1 MAEWF
6 KAHAWK
12 ACVGNTTVSSNLT
25 LSANFFFAGSFFQ
38 AFHPRSALLFCPMFH
53 PLKWVRRL
61 LPAWALLLPLV
72 SAKAE
77 PKINFNFQ
85 VRPLLSDRCFTC
97 HGPDSRARKKELRLD
112 TKEGIF
118 SQLDTNLF
126 VVKPGDT
133 NQSELI
139 RRIFATDDDQMPPEK
154 SKRVLSAAEK
164 NLLKRWVEQGAEYK
178 PLWSFIP
185 VEKVSPPA
193 PSQKDWVKN
202 PIDDFVLAKLNAE
215 NLLPSPV
222 ASRATLLR
230 RLSLD
235 LTGLPPNVEDL
246 DSFTA
251 DQSPDAYERAVQKYL
266 DSPAYGERMALDWL
280 DLARYADTYGYQQ
293 DEPRDVS
300 PWRDWVIKAF
310 NENLRYDEFLRWQLA
325 GDLLLNATREQKL
338 ATTFNRLH
346 RQTNEGGSIDDEFRT
361 EYAADRV
368 NTFGTAML
376 GLTVGC
382 ARCHDHKFDP
392 ITQRDYYSLLAFF
405 NNLDE
410 SGTYSFFTRATPTP
424 ALQLRTT
431 EQEEKLSALAKQIA
445 DTEANLKRISHAAT
459 NEFSAWQRTGEVKSP
474 MPIAHF
480 AFDTVTNNTTPDSC
494 STNIAKLEDGPVLV
508 AGAPRT
514 GSASSLNQPQ
524 PAEPVLG
531 APINSALQFSG
542 DNQVVCPSV
551 KEFHRTDEL
560 SFSLWL
566 KPAELQERAIIL
578 HQSRARE
585 DAGSRG
591 FELSL
596 NHGRPFFGLIHF
608 WPGNAI
614 AVRAKNILPTNEWS
628 HVVVTYDGS
637 SRAAGIKLFLN
648 GAVLETEVVRDVLTK
663 DVVYLKQWDDM
674 EVGRIRLTLGARF
687 RDSGFKNGAL
697 DDLQVF
703 DMALTAAEVQ
713 MLGAPSASS
722 ASSSWS
728 SRFSVPPD
736 KLKRELQRAESVLGA
751 PPLLDYFLARE
762 NETYQTALAELKK
775 LREQQND
782 LQNGIREIMTM
793 EEMPQRR
800 VTHLLKR
807 GAYDAPSEVVEP
819 DTPSFMAK
827 LPADA
832 PRNRLSLADWLVDKK
847 NPLTARVTVNR
858 IWKLHFG
865 RGLVATPDDFGSQGR
880 LPSHPELLDWLAGWF
895 MENNWDVKALH
906 RLIVTSAT
914 YQQSSRA
921 SKELLE
927 CDPENRLLARGP
939 KTRLLAEEIRDGA
952 LAASGLLVTNIG
964 GPSVKVYQ
972 PKGLWEQSGT
982 GANLTQDH
990 GDSLYRR
997 SLYTFWKRTSPPP
1010 NMLTFDALTR
1020 EVCTA
1025 KREATAT
1032 PLQALVLLNDPQFI
1046 EAARALGEK
1055 LLKQFPN
1062 DVNARAQ
1069 MAFKKLIG
1077 RAADETE
1084 TKILGEIFAEQKELF
1099 AKDEA
1104 AAKKLLATGES
1115 KFDEKLPPA
1124 DFAATTL
1131 MVSAIMNFD
1140 EFIVE
1145 R

>member
-1 MAEWF
+1 
-6 KAHAWK
+6 
-12 ACVGNTTVSSNLT
+12 
-25 LSANFFFAGSFFQ
+25 
-38 AFHPRSALLFCPMFH
+38 MFL
-53 PLKWVRRL
+53 PLKLVRRL
-61 LPAWALLLPLV
+61 LPALALLLPLV
-72 SAKAE
+72 SATAE
-77 PKINFNFQ
+77 PKIDFNFQ
-85 VRPLLSDRCFTC
+85 SRPLLSDRCFTC
-97 HGPDSRARKKELRLD
+97 HGPDLRARKKELRLD
-112 TKEGIF
+112 TKEGLF
-118 SQLDTNLF
+118 KQLDTNSF

-133 NQSELI
+133 NQSELV

-154 SKRVLSAAEK
+154 SKRVLSDAEK

-185 VEKVSPPA
+185 VEKISPPKPA
-193 PSQKDWVKN
+193 NNDWVKN
-202 PIDDFVLAKLNAE
+202 TIDDFVLAKLGAE
-215 NLLPSPV
+215 KLSPSP
-222 ASRATLLR
+222 AAPRETLLR

-235 LTGLPPNVEDL
+235 LTGLPPSAEDL
-246 DSFTA
+246 DSFLA
-251 DQSPDAYERAVQKYL
+251 DAAPDAFERAVGKYL
-266 DSPAYGERMALDWL
+266 SSPAYGERMALDWL

-325 GDLLLNATREQKL
+325 GDLLPHATREQKI
-338 ATTFNRLH
+338 ATAFNRLH
-346 RQTNEGGSIDDEFRT
+346 RQTNEGGSIDDEFRA

-410 SGTYSFFTRATPTP
+410 SGMYSFFTRATPTP

-445 DTEANLKRISHAAT
+445 DEELNLEKISRAAT
-459 NEFSAWQRTGEVKSP
+459 NEFSAWRKTAAVKSP
-474 MPIAHF
+474 MSIAHF
-480 AFDTVTNNTTPDSC
+480 AFDVVTSNTTPDSC
-494 STNIAKLEDGPVLV
+494 STNVAKLEDGPVLV
-508 AGAPRT
+508 AGAPV
-514 GSASSLNQPQ
+514 SDPASFSWSSRFSVPPDKLKLELQP
-524 PAEPVLG
+524 G
-531 APINSALQFSG
+531 APTNSALQFSG

-551 KEFHRTDEL
+551 KEFHRTDEF

-566 KPAELQERAIIL
+566 KPAEQQERAIIL

-585 DAGSRG
+585 DSGSRG

-596 NHGRPFFGLIHF
+596 DHGKPFFGLIHF

-614 AVRAKNILPTNEWS
+614 AVRAKNVLPTNEWS
-628 HVVVTYDGS
+628 QLVVTYDGS
-637 SRAAGIKLFLN
+637 SRAAGIKILLN
-648 GAVLETEVVRDVLTK
+648 GAAMETEVVRDALTK
-663 DVVYLKQWDDM
+663 DIVHLKQWDDT
-674 EVGRIRLTLGARF
+674 EVGKIHLTLGARF
-687 RDSGFKNGAL
+687 RDSGFKNGTI

-703 DMALTAAEVQ
+703 DMALTETEVRL
-713 MLGAPSASS
+713 LGAPSTSS
-722 ASSSWS
+722 ARSSWS
-728 SRFSVPPD
+728 SRVSVPPD
-736 KLKRELQRAESVLGA
+736 KLKLELQRAAPMLGA
-751 PPLLDYFLARE
+751 PAALDYFLARKNE
-762 NETYQTALAELKK
+762 NYRHALAGLKK
-775 LREQQND
+775 LREQEND
-782 LQNGIREIMTM
+782 LQDGIREIMTM

-807 GAYDAPSEVVEP
+807 GAYDAPGEVVEP

-832 PRNRLSLADWLVDKK
+832 PRNRLGLADWLVDKK
-847 NPLTARVTVNR
+847 NPLTARVAVNR
-858 IWKLHFG
+858 AWKMHFG
-865 RGLVATPDDFGSQGR
+865 CGLVATPDEFGSQGR
-880 LPSHPELLDWLAGWF
+880 LPAHPELLDWLAGWF

-906 RLIVTSAT
+906 RLIVASAT

-927 CDPENRLLARGP
+927 RDPENRLLARGP

-972 PKGLWEQSGT
+972 PEGLWEQSGT
-982 GANLTQDH
+982 GAKFTQDH
-990 GDSLYRR
+990 GDKLYRR

-1025 KREATAT
+1025 KRETTAT

-1046 EAARALGEK
+1046 EAARVLGEK
-1055 LLKQFPN
+1055 LLKQFPG
-1062 DVNARAQ
+1062 DVNGRVQ
-1069 MAFKKLIG
+1069 VAFKKLIG
-1077 RAADETE
+1077 RAPDETE
-1084 TKILGEIFAEQKELF
+1084 VKILAQIFTEQKDLF

-1104 AAKKLLATGES
+1104 AVKKLLATGES
-1115 KFDEKLPPA
+1115 KFDDKLPPA

-1131 MVSAIMNFD
+1131 MVNAIMNFD